1 MTSELDTSAALST
14 FFGETEPDLTVLA
27 EGLATDDGIR
37 VDALAADP
45 GGRPVGLLVAPEESD
60 DLLLRVLDVRTWIGE
75 AAGDFATES
84 NRLDP
89 TLPARIVLVVG
100 RNPERLRR
108 RIGQLAGVDL
118 VVYQAVRQGGE
129 GALLLRR
136 LQLDPAGDSGQG
148 AWDRFSGSVRT
159 PGARAVCARAAE
171 LFGKLDPDVTA
182 GGGESRLHVD
192 WRGRGLAILSATRTG
207 VRLDIPGQET
217 SDADAD
223 CADVTSF
230 EEHFDLVL
238 RRYLE
243 LNRALDGG
251 PELPRPGEE
260 IVSGAEMEALT
271 G

>member
-1 MTSELDTSAALST
+1 MTAELDTSAALST
-14 FFGETEPDLTVLA
+14 FFGEAEPDLTVLA
-27 EGLATDDGIR
+27 DGLATDDDIR

-45 GGRPVGLLVAPEESD
+45 GGRPVAVLVASEERD
-60 DLLLRVLDVRTWIGE
+60 DLLLRILDVRTWIGE

-89 TLPARIVLVVG
+89 TLPARIVLLVG

-136 LQLDPAGDSGQG
+136 LQLDSTGEAGMG

-159 PGARAVCARAAE
+159 ADARAICERAAE
-171 LFGKLDPDVTA
+171 LFGKLDLDVTA

-192 WRGRGLAILSATRTG
+192 WRGRGLAVLSATRSG

-217 SDADAD
+217 DDVEAD
-223 CADVTSF
+223 CADVVAF
-230 EEHFDLVL
+230 EKHFDRVL

-251 PELPRPGEE
+251 PDLPRPGED
-260 IVSGAEMEALT
+260 IVSGAEMEALS